1 MITVPH
7 FDRPIFPLV
16 LGSMSFRTSE
26 IDRVFPALDAF
37 VELGGNAVD
46 TAHIYGP
53 ETHKTVGAYLAERG
67 RDTLIL
73 MDKGAHPYGKNR
85 VTEDD
90 IRSDLLENQERMGIE
105 QTDFFVLHRD
115 DPEIPVE
122 HIVDWLNAHVRE
134 GRISAFGGSNWH
146 HSRIAAGNAYA
157 ALSGQQGFSVSS
169 SNLALAT
176 PIEPM
181 WGGALSLDDEARAWY
196 EETKFPLFS
205 WSSGAGGFFAGVES
219 DNIRRVY
226 HNEDNFAKRERAKEV
241 GLGYNASATQ
251 IAIAWVLN
259 QPMTVAAIMGAR
271 TEAEVRESFA
281 VASLSLTP
289 EELQY
294 LEFGE

>member
-1 MITVPH
+1 
-7 FDRPIFPLV
+7 
-16 LGSMSFRTSE
+16 MSFRTAE
-26 IDRVFPALDAF
+26 IDRVFAALDAF

-53 ETHKTVGAYLAERG
+53 DTHKTIGHYLRERG
-67 RDTLIL
+67 RDSLIL
-73 MDKGAHPYGKNR
+73 LDKGAHPYGRNR
-85 VTEDD
+85 VTEED
-90 IRSDLLENQERMGIE
+90 IRSDLLENQERMEIE
-105 QTDFFVLHRD
+105 HTDFFVLHRD

-122 HIVDWLNAHVRE
+122 HIVDWLNVYVRE

-157 ALSGQQGFSVSS
+157 LASGQQGFSISS

-196 EETKFPLFS
+196 EESQFPLFS

-219 DNIRRVY
+219 DNVRRVY
-226 HNEDNFAKRERAKEV
+226 HNDANFAKRERAKEV
-241 GLGYNASATQ
+241 GVAHGASATQ
-251 IAIAWVLN
+251 IAVAWLLN
-259 QPMTVAAIMGAR
+259 QPLTVAAIIGAR
-271 TEAEVRESFA
+271 TDAEVRESLA
-281 VASLSLTP
+281 VASLLLTP
-289 EELQY
+289 EESRY